1 MYRNIFDDERMQL
14 SWITMPDGMPHFTL
28 KKIVRDPHI
37 FARIKTGDDLVR
49 LCMLLD
55 TICKNGA
62 TQPIVEILYMSAQ
75 RMDRMTEYVS
85 PWTEKVFLD
94 ILAEYLNVSD
104 VWIHCPHSESFFDLL
119 VNKKFA
125 EKNTVLPIHG
135 HEFFFNSISE
145 YKKLCGNTHPTIVI
159 PDKGAVD
166 RFNFLRSSA
175 YNTVLC
181 EKVRDLS
188 TGKLTGF
195 TIVEGKPTD
204 NCLILDDLCDGGGT
218 FAGTAK
224 LLKENGVKHVGL
236 SVYHGIFSKLL
247 PIPNVDWVATT
258 NSFRDERMDG
268 IDFFFDIL
276 KD

>member
-1 MYRNIFDDERMQL
+1 VYRNIFDDERMQL

-55 TICKNGA
+55 TITKNGA

-125 EKNTVLPIHG
+125 EKNTILPIQG
-135 HEFFFNSISE
+135 QEFFYNSISE
-145 YKKLCGNTHPTIVI
+145 YKNVRDDNFPTIVI

-166 RFNFLRSSA
+166 RFNFLRSSD
-175 YNTVLC
+175 TVLC
-181 EKVRDLS
+181 EKVREPN
-188 TGKLTGF
+188 GKLTGF
-195 TIVEGKPTD
+195 TIVEGKPTN

-224 LLKENGVKHVGL
+224 LLKENGAKHVGL
-236 SVYHGIFSKLL
+236 AVYHGIFSKLL
-247 PIPNVDWVATT
+247 PIPNIDWVATT
-258 NSFRDERMDG
+258 NSFRDEQMDG
-268 IDFFFDIL
+268 INFFYDIL